1 MTANEIDGRGVG
13 VSKRMLRSLQA
24 KPCFIA
30 KRLPDL
36 SRGSLTTNLCR
47 VCGPPQPR
55 TQFPLDSEKSVPLET
70 E

>member
-30 KRLPDL
+30 KRLPDQ
-36 SRGSLTTNLCR
+36 SRGILTTNAAFA
-47 VCGPPQPR
+47 GHHSPEPNSHWIQAII
-55 TQFPLDSEKSVPLET
+55 
-70 E
+70 